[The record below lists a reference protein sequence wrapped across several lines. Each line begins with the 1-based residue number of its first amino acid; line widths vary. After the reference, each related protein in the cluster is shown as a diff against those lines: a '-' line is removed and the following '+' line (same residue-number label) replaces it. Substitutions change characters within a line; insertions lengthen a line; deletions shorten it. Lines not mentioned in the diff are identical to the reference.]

1 MAIDFSY
8 NGISYNSLVEL
19 AKALPLNSA
28 KLVQWTEEADRF
40 AAEAGAL
47 CYESTARLGIVNHCR
62 DSGHNTVLEHNI
74 FSFVKKV
81 PIFVARQDMRAR
93 HATFDERSLRYVRL
107 EQGGFE
113 YYIPPELKKTGREEE
128 LNMWIYQHEKAFELY
143 GKLTDEEIMENERAR
158 AILPLGIATMY
169 TDSRNAVSW
178 RHHSMKRLCLRAQT
192 EIRLLYRSIVQQLQ
206 EKAPRLFGDL
216 NMPCYMK
223 NGCGEA
229 KTCGLIELDPL
240 TRRAV
245 TYEKYL
251 QKNKASHKLNLNY
264 TE

>member
-1 MAIDFSY
+1 MKAMAIDFTY
-8 NGISYNSLVEL
+8 QGVEYKTLVEL

-28 KLVQWTEEADRF
+28 KLVQWTEDADRF
-40 AAEAGAL
+40 AAEAGSL
-47 CYESTARLGIVNHCR
+47 CYESEPRLGIVNHCR

-107 EQGGFE
+107 NNGGFE
-113 YYIPPELKKTGREEE
+113 YYIPPELKKPGREQE
-128 LNMWIYQHEKAFELY
+128 LDQWIYHHEKAFELY
-143 GKLTDEEIMENERAR
+143 GHYTDEEIMENERAR

-169 TDSRNAVSW
+169 TDSRNAVGW
-178 RHHSMKRLCLRAQT
+178 RHHAIKRLCLRAQD
-192 EIRLLYRSIVQQLQ
+192 EIRLLYRSITDQLV

-216 NMPCYMK
+216 DMPCYMK
-223 NGCGEA
+223 QGCGEV
-229 KTCGLIELDPL
+229 KTCGLIELDPK

-245 TYEKYL
+245 AYEKKL
-251 QKNKASHKLNLNY
+251 QREHTKVELK
-264 TE
+264 